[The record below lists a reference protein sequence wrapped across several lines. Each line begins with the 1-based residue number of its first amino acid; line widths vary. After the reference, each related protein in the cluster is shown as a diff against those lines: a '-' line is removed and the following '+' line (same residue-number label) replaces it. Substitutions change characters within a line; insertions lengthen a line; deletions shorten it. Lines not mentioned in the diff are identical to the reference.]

1 MKKVISLLLVF
12 AMLCTLF
19 AACADNSEI
28 LENNAETAA
37 SVPEVE
43 ESEPTMEETQ
53 RAYSETTAS
62 DFKYTHTDDGVAI
75 EGYIGSDEVVV
86 IPAEIDGAP
95 VTSIGGEAF
104 SSCSSLTS
112 LTIPDGVTSI
122 GENAFRECTALED
135 VVIPD
140 SVTSIGFGAFY
151 NTAIYNTEERWTD
164 GVLYIDNWLLEAK
177 ESVSGDYVVASGTTG
192 IADGAFGCSSLTSVI
207 IPEGVTSISDQAF
220 NNCGSLTEISV
231 AVDNTV
237 YTSENGV
244 LFDKAK
250 TALLVY
256 PAGKTEAE
264 YVIPESVTSIGHS
277 AFSCCCNL
285 TSLTIPES
293 VTSIGW
299 SAFYN
304 CSALTSVTIPDSVTS
319 IGPSA
324 FDVCNSLTSVTI
336 GNGVTSIGDYV
347 FCECRGLTSVTIGNG
362 VTSIG
367 DYAFLNCSSLA
378 DVAIPDSVTSIGG
391 WAFYNCSA
399 LANVTIPDS
408 VTSIGGGAFYNTA
421 IYNTAERWTDGV
433 LYIDNW
439 LIEAKNTVSGDYVV
453 ASGTTG
459 IADGAFYDCQCLMSL
474 TISDGV
480 TSLGRETVICSSLAE
495 INVAEDNTVYAS
507 ENGVLFD
514 KAKTALLVYPAGKTE
529 AEYVIPESV
538 TSIGEGAFWCSSNLR
553 NVTIPDSVTSI
564 GDSAFECSGLTSV
577 TIGNGVTSIGNNVF
591 EGCSSLTSVTI
602 GNGVTSIGD
611 LAFWNCDNL
620 QEAYF
625 MGNAPSLGVDAFMT
639 WSIETQANIII
650 PCLTIY
656 YLEGKDGWESPAWK
670 DYPTST
676 WQK

>member
-12 AMLCTLF
+12 AMLCTLL

-28 LENNAETAA
+28 LENNAETTA

-95 VTSIGGEAF
+95 
-104 SSCSSLTS
+104 
-112 LTIPDGVTSI
+112 VTSI

-459 IADGAFYDCQCLMSL
+459 IADGAFYDCQSLMSL

-564 GDSAFECSGLTSV
+564 GD
-577 TIGNGVTSIGNNVF
+577 
-591 EGCSSLTSVTI
+591 
-602 GNGVTSIGD
+602 

>member
-12 AMLCTLF
+12 AMLCTLL
-19 AACADNSEI
+19 AACADNSEMS
-28 LENNAETAA
+28 ENNAETAA
-37 SVPEVE
+37 SVPKVE

-53 RAYSETTAS
+53 QAYSETTAS

-151 NTAIYNTEERWTD
+151 NTAIYNTAERWTD

-256 PAGKTEAE
+256 PAGKKEAE
-264 YVIPESVTSIGHS
+264 YV
-277 AFSCCCNL
+277 
-285 TSLTIPES
+285 IPES

-324 FDVCNSLTSVTI
+324 FDVCNSLTSATI

-378 DVAIPDSVTSIGG
+378 DVVIPDSVTSIGG
-391 WAFYNCSA
+391 WAFYNCNA

-459 IADGAFYDCQCLMSL
+459 IADGAFYDCQSLMSL

-564 GDSAFECSGLTSV
+564 GDSAFGCSG
-577 TIGNGVTSIGNNVF
+577 
-591 EGCSSLTSVTI
+591 LTSVTI

-611 LAFWNCDNL
+611 LAFCNCDNL

-625 MGNAPSLGVDAFMT
+625 LGNAPVLGVDAFMT

-650 PCLTIY
+650 PGLTIY

>member
-12 AMLCTLF
+12 AMLCTLL
-19 AACADNSEI
+19 AACADNSEMS
-28 LENNAETAA
+28 ENNAETAA
-37 SVPEVE
+37 SVPKVE

-53 RAYSETTAS
+53 QAYSETTAS

-264 YVIPESVTSIGHS
+264 YVIPESVTSIG
-277 AFSCCCNL
+277 
-285 TSLTIPES
+285 
-293 VTSIGW
+293 
-299 SAFYN
+299 
-304 CSALTSVTIPDSVTS
+304 
-319 IGPSA
+319 
-324 FDVCNSLTSVTI
+324 
-336 GNGVTSIGDYV
+336 
-347 FCECRGLTSVTIGNG
+347 
-362 VTSIG
+362 
-367 DYAFLNCSSLA
+367 
-378 DVAIPDSVTSIGG
+378 
-391 WAFYNCSA
+391 
-399 LANVTIPDS
+399 
-408 VTSIGGGAFYNTA
+408 
-421 IYNTAERWTDGV
+421 
-433 LYIDNW
+433 
-439 LIEAKNTVSGDYVV
+439 
-453 ASGTTG
+453 
-459 IADGAFYDCQCLMSL
+459 
-474 TISDGV
+474 
-480 TSLGRETVICSSLAE
+480 
-495 INVAEDNTVYAS
+495 
-507 ENGVLFD
+507 
-514 KAKTALLVYPAGKTE
+514 
-529 AEYVIPESV
+529 
-538 TSIGEGAFWCSSNLR
+538 EGAFWCSSNLR

-564 GDSAFECSGLTSV
+564 GDSAFGCSG
-577 TIGNGVTSIGNNVF
+577 
-591 EGCSSLTSVTI
+591 LTSVTI

-611 LAFWNCDNL
+611 LAFCNCDNL